1 MPNDITFEYNGVIVE
16 KDRTMKLL
24 KKIIILEATNLK
36 SKEKPDS
43 AMIKQIRD
51 LLEEEVKCY

>member
-36 SKEKPDS
+36 SKEKSDS
-43 AMIKQIRD
+43 AMVKQIRD